1 MVSRKTEYQGD
12 TRRERLGA
20 FIAVGVELYGILN
33 RHAERRQ
40 IKEVHHRGAVD
51 GHGRTADRPSEI
63 PPRGW
68 WDVVTRVK
76 GDIRRPT
83 RPSLPKGGLRSIA
96 SDPLRT
102 PRARLALRTS
112 LHCRGCRNPDRQHGR
127 HPPERGCHAS

>member
-33 RHAERRQ
+33 RRAERRQ

-76 GDIRRPT
+76 GDISET
-83 RPSLPKGGLRSIA
+83 NSAIIAQGWPSQ
-96 SDPLRT
+96 
-102 PRARLALRTS
+102 
-112 LHCRGCRNPDRQHGR
+112 HC
-127 HPPERGCHAS
+127 